1 MLFASCSS
9 TETPAAEDA
18 EAGAK
23 LEKKSIEV
31 VLNGDSVTC
40 ASPSVQYDAGK
51 VTINSAGTYLI
62 SGTLNNGM
70 IYVNCVDAGIID
82 LVLKGV
88 NITNETGACIYVQ
101 KTQGAVITLYE
112 GDLNWVYDQV
122 KAIELK
128 DLSECRKNISSNVQ
142 SFISNSPNE
151 GSLYDFTGRQ
161 IIGQPQRGMYIRN
174 GRKIVIK

>member
-1 MLFASCSS
+1 M
-9 TETPAAEDA
+9 
-18 EAGAK
+18 
-23 LEKKSIEV
+23 EV
-31 VLNGDSVTC
+31 VNVVKPLKHLRLIH
-40 ASPSVQYDAGK
+40 K
-51 VTINSAGTYLI
+51 VVAIDE
-62 SGTLNNGM
+62 NGM
-70 IYVNCVDAGIID
+70 MD
-82 LVLKGV
+82 K
-88 NITNETGACIYVQ
+88 E
-101 KTQGAVITLYE
+101 VITLYE

-128 DLSECRKNISSNVQ
+128 DLSECRKNTSSNVQ